1 MLTCRQR
8 SRRHRQ
14 WRQPNRYFDGNGVEN
29 YGTDVK
35 SENFTL
41 LQHNDTLVSDAELLK
56 SIAED
61 TSAKRLK
68 KARIFK
74 WTAWVGGS
82 VFFLASLYCLLGTAY
97 VASFQENGPGVNPF
111 AIGLAASF
119 GASVIWTTSFLIAAH
134 HQKKLALSANVSML
148 NDNLANR
155 RTLGVGLSFK
165 FWITNGACMALRS
178 VSLMIADAAV
188 ENYTKKQK

>member
-1 MLTCRQR
+1 MRSLRFFMLMAVVICSLAVNAQDAIANDDSSTAT
-8 SRRHRQ
+8 ST
-14 WRQPNRYFDGNGVEN
+14 VLEN

-41 LQHNDTLVSDAELLK
+41 LQHNDSLVSDAELLK
-56 SIAED
+56 SIAKD

-82 VFFLASLYCLLGTAY
+82 VFFLASVYCLYGAAFVAY
-97 VASFQENGPGVNPF
+97 FSENGPGDNPF
-111 AIGLAASF
+111 AIGAVAAF
-119 GASVIWTTSFLIAAH
+119 GVSAIWTTSFLIAAH

-155 RTLGVGLSFK
+155 KTLGVGLSFK
-165 FWITNGACMALRS
+165 F
-178 VSLMIADAAV
+178 
-188 ENYTKKQK
+188 

>member
-1 MLTCRQR
+1 MAVVICSLAVNAQDAIANDDSSTAT
-8 SRRHRQ
+8 ST
-14 WRQPNRYFDGNGVEN
+14 VTVLEN

-41 LQHNDTLVSDAELLK
+41 LQHNDSLVSDAELLK
-56 SIAED
+56 SIAKD

-82 VFFLASLYCLLGTAY
+82 VFFLASVFCLYGAAY
-97 VASFQENGPGVNPF
+97 VEFLQENGPGDNPF
-111 AIGLAASF
+111 AIGAVAAF
-119 GASVIWTTSFLIAAH
+119 GVSAIWTTSFLIAAH

-165 FWITNGACMALRS
+165 F
-178 VSLMIADAAV
+178 
-188 ENYTKKQK
+188 

>member
-1 MLTCRQR
+1 MLMAVVICSLAVNAQDAIANDDSSTAT
-8 SRRHRQ
+8 ST
-14 WRQPNRYFDGNGVEN
+14 VLEN

-41 LQHNDTLVSDAELLK
+41 LQHNDSLVSDAELLK
-56 SIAED
+56 SIAKD

-82 VFFLASLYCLLGTAY
+82 VFFLASVYCLYGAAFVAY
-97 VASFQENGPGVNPF
+97 FSENGPGVNPF
-111 AIGLAASF
+111 AIGAAASF
-119 GASVIWTTSFLIAAH
+119 GASVIWTTSFLLAAH

-165 FWITNGACMALRS
+165 F
-178 VSLMIADAAV
+178 
-188 ENYTKKQK
+188 

>member
-1 MLTCRQR
+1 MRSLRFFMLMAVVICSLAVNAQDAIANDATPTAT
-8 SRRHRQ
+8 ST
-14 WRQPNRYFDGNGVEN
+14 VTVLEN

-41 LQHNDTLVSDAELLK
+41 LQHNDTLVSDAKLLK
-56 SIAED
+56 SIAKD

-82 VFFLASLYCLLGTAY
+82 VFFLASVFCLYGAAY
-97 VASFQENGPGVNPF
+97 VAFLTNDPGVNPF
-111 AIGLAASF
+111 AIGAVASF

-148 NDNLANR
+148 NDNLVNR
-155 RTLGVGLSFK
+155 KTLGVGLSFK
-165 FWITNGACMALRS
+165 F
-178 VSLMIADAAV
+178 
-188 ENYTKKQK
+188 

>member
-1 MLTCRQR
+1 MRSLRFFMLMAVVICSLAVNAQDAIANDDSSTAT
-8 SRRHRQ
+8 ST
-14 WRQPNRYFDGNGVEN
+14 VTVLEN

-56 SIAED
+56 SIAKD

-82 VFFLASLYCLLGTAY
+82 VFFLASVYCLYGAAFVAY
-97 VASFQENGPGVNPF
+97 FSENGPGVNPF
-111 AIGLAASF
+111 AIGAAASF

-148 NDNLANR
+148 NDDLTNR
-155 RTLGVGLSFK
+155 KTLGVGLSFK
-165 FWITNGACMALRS
+165 F
-178 VSLMIADAAV
+178 
-188 ENYTKKQK
+188 

>member
-1 MLTCRQR
+1 MLMAVVICSLAVNAQ
-8 SRRHRQ
+8 
-14 WRQPNRYFDGNGVEN
+14 DAIANGDSSTAISTVSEN
-29 YGTDVK
+29 YGTDIK

-41 LQHNDTLVSDAELLK
+41 LQHNDTLLMSDAKLLK
-56 SIAED
+56 SIAKD

-82 VFFLASLYCLLGTAY
+82 VFFLASVFCLYGAAY
-97 VASFQENGPGVNPF
+97 VAFLTNDPGVNPF
-111 AIGLAASF
+111 AIGAVASF
-119 GASVIWTTSFLIAAH
+119 GASAIWTTSFLIAAH

-155 RTLGVGLSFK
+155 KTLGVGLSFK
-165 FWITNGACMALRS
+165 F
-178 VSLMIADAAV
+178 
-188 ENYTKKQK
+188 

>member
-1 MLTCRQR
+1 MRSLRFFMLMAVVICSLAVNAQ
-8 SRRHRQ
+8 
-14 WRQPNRYFDGNGVEN
+14 DAIANGDSSTATSTVLES

-41 LQHNDTLVSDAELLK
+41 LQHNDSLVSDAELLK

-82 VFFLASLYCLLGTAY
+82 VFFLASVYCLYGAAFVAY
-97 VASFQENGPGVNPF
+97 FSENGPGVNPF

-165 FWITNGACMALRS
+165 F
-178 VSLMIADAAV
+178 
-188 ENYTKKQK
+188 

>member
-1 MLTCRQR
+1 MMRSLRFFMLMAVVICSLAVNAQDAIANDDSSTAT
-8 SRRHRQ
+8 ST
-14 WRQPNRYFDGNGVEN
+14 VLEN

-35 SENFTL
+35 AENFTL
-41 LQHNDTLVSDAELLK
+41 LQHNDSLVSDAEMLK
-56 SIAED
+56 SIAKD

-82 VFFLASLYCLLGTAY
+82 VFFLASVFCLYGAAY
-97 VASFQENGPGVNPF
+97 VAFLTNDPGVNPF
-111 AIGLAASF
+111 AIGAVASF
-119 GASVIWTTSFLIAAH
+119 GVSAIWTTSFLIAAH

-155 RTLGVGLSFK
+155 KTLGVGLSFK
-165 FWITNGACMALRS
+165 F
-178 VSLMIADAAV
+178 
-188 ENYTKKQK
+188 

>member
-1 MLTCRQR
+1 MRSLRFFMLMAVVICSLAVNAQDAIANDDSSTAT
-8 SRRHRQ
+8 ST
-14 WRQPNRYFDGNGVEN
+14 VLEN

-41 LQHNDTLVSDAELLK
+41 LQHNDSLVSDAELLK
-56 SIAED
+56 SIAKD

-82 VFFLASLYCLLGTAY
+82 VFFLASVYCLYGAAFVAY
-97 VASFQENGPGVNPF
+97 FSENGPGVNPF
-111 AIGLAASF
+111 AIGAAASF

-148 NDNLANR
+148 NDDLTNR
-155 RTLGVGLSFK
+155 KTLGVGLSFK
-165 FWITNGACMALRS
+165 F
-178 VSLMIADAAV
+178 
-188 ENYTKKQK
+188 

>member
-1 MLTCRQR
+1 MMRSLRFFMLMAVVICSLAVNAQDAIANDDSSTAT
-8 SRRHRQ
+8 STVMV
-14 WRQPNRYFDGNGVEN
+14 GEN

-74 WTAWVGGS
+74 WTAWAGGS
-82 VFFLASLYCLLGTAY
+82 VFFLASVYCLYGAAFVAY
-97 VASFQENGPGVNPF
+97 FSENGPGVNPF
-111 AIGLAASF
+111 AIGAAASF
-119 GASVIWTTSFLIAAH
+119 GASVIWTTSFLLAAH

-155 RTLGVGLSFK
+155 KTLGVGLSFK
-165 FWITNGACMALRS
+165 F
-178 VSLMIADAAV
+178 
-188 ENYTKKQK
+188 

>member
-1 MLTCRQR
+1 MRSLRFFMLMAVVICSLAVNAQDAIANDANPTAT
-8 SRRHRQ
+8 ST
-14 WRQPNRYFDGNGVEN
+14 VLES

-56 SIAED
+56 SIAKD

-82 VFFLASLYCLLGTAY
+82 VFFLASVYCLYGAAFVAY
-97 VASFQENGPGVNPF
+97 FSENGPGVNPF
-111 AIGLAASF
+111 AIGAAASF

-148 NDNLANR
+148 NDDLTNR
-155 RTLGVGLSFK
+155 KTLGVGLSFK
-165 FWITNGACMALRS
+165 F
-178 VSLMIADAAV
+178 
-188 ENYTKKQK
+188 

>member
-1 MLTCRQR
+1 MLMAVVICSLAVNAQDAIANDANPTAT
-8 SRRHRQ
+8 SA
-14 WRQPNRYFDGNGVEN
+14 VTVSEN
-29 YGTDVK
+29 YGTDIK
-35 SENFTL
+35 SENLPL
-41 LQHNDTLVSDAELLK
+41 LQHNDTLVSDAESLK
-56 SIAED
+56 SIAEY

-82 VFFLASLYCLLGTAY
+82 VFFLASVFCLYGAAY
-97 VASFQENGPGVNPF
+97 VAFLTNDPGVNPF
-111 AIGLAASF
+111 AIGAVASF

-155 RTLGVGLSFK
+155 KTLGVGLSFK
-165 FWITNGACMALRS
+165 F
-178 VSLMIADAAV
+178 
-188 ENYTKKQK
+188 

>member
-1 MLTCRQR
+1 MMRSLRFFMLMAVVICSLAVNAQDAIANDANPPAT
-8 SRRHRQ
+8 ST
-14 WRQPNRYFDGNGVEN
+14 VLEN

-35 SENFTL
+35 CENRTL
-41 LQHNDTLVSDAELLK
+41 LQHNDSLVSDAELLK
-56 SIAED
+56 SIAKD

-82 VFFLASLYCLLGTAY
+82 VFFLASVFCLYGAAY
-97 VASFQENGPGVNPF
+97 VAFLTNGPGVNPF

-134 HQKKLALSANVSML
+134 HQKKLALSTNVSML

-155 RTLGVGLSFK
+155 KTLGVGLSFK
-165 FWITNGACMALRS
+165 F
-178 VSLMIADAAV
+178 
-188 ENYTKKQK
+188 

>member
-1 MLTCRQR
+1 MLMAVVICSLAVNAQDAIANDATPTAT
-8 SRRHRQ
+8 ST
-14 WRQPNRYFDGNGVEN
+14 VTVLEN
-29 YGTDVK
+29 YGTDIK
-35 SENFTL
+35 SENRTL
-41 LQHNDTLVSDAELLK
+41 LQHNDSLVSDAKLLK

-82 VFFLASLYCLLGTAY
+82 VFFLASVFCLYGAAY
-97 VASFQENGPGVNPF
+97 VAFLTNDPGVNPF
-111 AIGLAASF
+111 AIGAVASF

-155 RTLGVGLSFK
+155 KTLGVGLSFK
-165 FWITNGACMALRS
+165 F
-178 VSLMIADAAV
+178 
-188 ENYTKKQK
+188 

>member
-1 MLTCRQR
+1 MRSLRFFMLMAVVICSLAVNAQ
-8 SRRHRQ
+8 
-14 WRQPNRYFDGNGVEN
+14 DAIANGDSSTATSTVLES

-68 KARIFK
+68 MARIFK

-82 VFFLASLYCLLGTAY
+82 VFFLASVYCLYGAAFVAY
-97 VASFQENGPGVNPF
+97 FSENGPGVNPF
-111 AIGLAASF
+111 AIGAAVSF
-119 GASVIWTTSFLIAAH
+119 GASVIWTTSFLLAAH

-155 RTLGVGLSFK
+155 KTLGVGLSFK
-165 FWITNGACMALRS
+165 F
-178 VSLMIADAAV
+178 
-188 ENYTKKQK
+188 

>member
-1 MLTCRQR
+1 MLMAVVICSLAVNAQDAIANDDSSTAT
-8 SRRHRQ
+8 ST
-14 WRQPNRYFDGNGVEN
+14 VLES

-56 SIAED
+56 SIAKD

-82 VFFLASLYCLLGTAY
+82 VFFLASVYCLYGAAFVAY
-97 VASFQENGPGVNPF
+97 FSENGPGVNPF
-111 AIGLAASF
+111 AIGAAASF

-148 NDNLANR
+148 NDDLTNR
-155 RTLGVGLSFK
+155 KTLGVGLSFK
-165 FWITNGACMALRS
+165 F
-178 VSLMIADAAV
+178 
-188 ENYTKKQK
+188 

>member
-1 MLTCRQR
+1 MLMAVVICSLAVNAQDAIANDANPTAT
-8 SRRHRQ
+8 ST
-14 WRQPNRYFDGNGVEN
+14 VTVLEN

-35 SENFTL
+35 SENRTL
-41 LQHNDTLVSDAELLK
+41 LQHNDTLMSDAELLK

-82 VFFLASLYCLLGTAY
+82 VFFLASVFCLYGAAY
-97 VASFQENGPGVNPF
+97 VAFLTNDPGVNPF
-111 AIGLAASF
+111 AIGAVASF
-119 GASVIWTTSFLIAAH
+119 GASAIWTTSFLIAAH

-155 RTLGVGLSFK
+155 KTLGVGLSFK
-165 FWITNGACMALRS
+165 F
-178 VSLMIADAAV
+178 
-188 ENYTKKQK
+188 

>member
-1 MLTCRQR
+1 MMRTIRFFMLMAVVICSLAVNAQDAIANDANPTAT
-8 SRRHRQ
+8 ST
-14 WRQPNRYFDGNGVEN
+14 VLEN

-56 SIAED
+56 SIGED

-82 VFFLASLYCLLGTAY
+82 VFFLASVFCLLGTAY
-97 VASFQENGPGVNPF
+97 VEYIQENGPGDNPF
-111 AIGLAASF
+111 AIGAVAAF

-155 RTLGVGLSFK
+155 KTLGVGLSFK
-165 FWITNGACMALRS
+165 F
-178 VSLMIADAAV
+178 
-188 ENYTKKQK
+188 

>member
-1 MLTCRQR
+1 MRSLRFFMLMAVVICSLAVNAQDAIANDDSSTAT
-8 SRRHRQ
+8 ST
-14 WRQPNRYFDGNGVEN
+14 VLES

-56 SIAED
+56 SIAKD

-82 VFFLASLYCLLGTAY
+82 VFFLASVYCLYGAAFVAY
-97 VASFQENGPGVNPF
+97 FSENGPGVNPF
-111 AIGLAASF
+111 AIGAAASF

-148 NDNLANR
+148 NDDLTNR
-155 RTLGVGLSFK
+155 KTLGVGLSFK
-165 FWITNGACMALRS
+165 F
-178 VSLMIADAAV
+178 
-188 ENYTKKQK
+188 

>member
-1 MLTCRQR
+1 MLMAVVICSLAVNAQDAIANDDSSTAT
-8 SRRHRQ
+8 STVMV
-14 WRQPNRYFDGNGVEN
+14 GEN

-41 LQHNDTLVSDAELLK
+41 LQHNDTLVSDAELQK

-82 VFFLASLYCLLGTAY
+82 VFFLASVYCLYGAAFVAY
-97 VASFQENGPGVNPF
+97 FSENGPGVNPF
-111 AIGLAASF
+111 AIGAAASF
-119 GASVIWTTSFLIAAH
+119 GASVIWTTSFFLAAH

-155 RTLGVGLSFK
+155 KTLGVGLSFK
-165 FWITNGACMALRS
+165 F
-178 VSLMIADAAV
+178 
-188 ENYTKKQK
+188 

>member
-1 MLTCRQR
+1 MMRTIRFFMLMAVVICSLAVNAQDAIANDANPTAT
-8 SRRHRQ
+8 ST
-14 WRQPNRYFDGNGVEN
+14 VTVLEN

-35 SENFTL
+35 SENLTL
-41 LQHNDTLVSDAELLK
+41 LQHNDSLVSDAKLLK

-68 KARIFK
+68 KARIFR

-82 VFFLASLYCLLGTAY
+82 VFFLASVFCLYGAAY
-97 VASFQENGPGVNPF
+97 VAFLTNDPGVNPF
-111 AIGLAASF
+111 AIGAVASF

-155 RTLGVGLSFK
+155 KTLGVGLSFK
-165 FWITNGACMALRS
+165 F
-178 VSLMIADAAV
+178 
-188 ENYTKKQK
+188 

>member
-1 MLTCRQR
+1 MMRSLRFFMLMAVVICSLVVNAQ
-8 SRRHRQ
+8 
-14 WRQPNRYFDGNGVEN
+14 DAIANGDTPTATSTVMVGEN

-82 VFFLASLYCLLGTAY
+82 VFFLASVYCLYGAAFVAY
-97 VASFQENGPGVNPF
+97 FSENGPGVNPF
-111 AIGLAASF
+111 AIGAAASF
-119 GASVIWTTSFLIAAH
+119 GASVIWTTSFLLAAH

-155 RTLGVGLSFK
+155 KTLGVGLSFK
-165 FWITNGACMALRS
+165 F
-178 VSLMIADAAV
+178 
-188 ENYTKKQK
+188 

>member
-1 MLTCRQR
+1 MAVVICSLAVNAQDAIANDDSSTAT
-8 SRRHRQ
+8 ST
-14 WRQPNRYFDGNGVEN
+14 VLES

-82 VFFLASLYCLLGTAY
+82 VFFLASVFCLYGAAY
-97 VASFQENGPGVNPF
+97 VAFLTNDPGVNPF
-111 AIGLAASF
+111 AIGAVASF
-119 GASVIWTTSFLIAAH
+119 GVSAIWTTSFLIAAH

-155 RTLGVGLSFK
+155 KTLGVGLSFK
-165 FWITNGACMALRS
+165 F
-178 VSLMIADAAV
+178 
-188 ENYTKKQK
+188 

>member
-1 MLTCRQR
+1 MRSLRFFMLMAVVICSLAVNAQDAIANDDSSTAT
-8 SRRHRQ
+8 ST
-14 WRQPNRYFDGNGVEN
+14 VTVLEN

-41 LQHNDTLVSDAELLK
+41 LQHNDSLVSDAELLK
-56 SIAED
+56 SIAKD

-82 VFFLASLYCLLGTAY
+82 VFFLASVFCLYGAAY
-97 VASFQENGPGVNPF
+97 VEFLQENGPGDNPF
-111 AIGLAASF
+111 AIGAVAAF
-119 GASVIWTTSFLIAAH
+119 GVSAIWTTSFLIAAH

-165 FWITNGACMALRS
+165 F
-178 VSLMIADAAV
+178 
-188 ENYTKKQK
+188 

>member
-1 MLTCRQR
+1 MAVVICSLAVNAQDAIANDATPTAT
-8 SRRHRQ
+8 ST
-14 WRQPNRYFDGNGVEN
+14 VTVLEN
-29 YGTDVK
+29 YGTDIK
-35 SENFTL
+35 SENRTL
-41 LQHNDTLVSDAELLK
+41 LQHNDSLVSDTKLLK
-56 SIAED
+56 SIAKD

-82 VFFLASLYCLLGTAY
+82 VFFLASVFCLYGAAY
-97 VASFQENGPGVNPF
+97 VAFLTNDPGVNPF
-111 AIGLAASF
+111 AVGAAASF

-155 RTLGVGLSFK
+155 KTLGVGLSFK
-165 FWITNGACMALRS
+165 F
-178 VSLMIADAAV
+178 
-188 ENYTKKQK
+188 

>member
-1 MLTCRQR
+1 MMRSLRFFMLMAVVICSLAVNAQDAIANDDSSTAT
-8 SRRHRQ
+8 ST
-14 WRQPNRYFDGNGVEN
+14 VTVLEN

-82 VFFLASLYCLLGTAY
+82 VFFLASVYCLYGAAFVAY
-97 VASFQENGPGVNPF
+97 FSENGPGVNPF
-111 AIGLAASF
+111 AIGAAASF
-119 GASVIWTTSFLIAAH
+119 GASVIWTTSFLLAAH

-155 RTLGVGLSFK
+155 KTLGVGLSFK
-165 FWITNGACMALRS
+165 F
-178 VSLMIADAAV
+178 
-188 ENYTKKQK
+188 

>member
-1 MLTCRQR
+1 MLMAVVICSLAVNAQDAIANDATPTAT
-8 SRRHRQ
+8 SA
-14 WRQPNRYFDGNGVEN
+14 VTVLEN

-82 VFFLASLYCLLGTAY
+82 VFFLASVFCLYGAAY
-97 VASFQENGPGVNPF
+97 VAFLTNDPGVNPF
-111 AIGLAASF
+111 AIGAAASF
-119 GASVIWTTSFLIAAH
+119 GASAIWTTSFLIAAH

-155 RTLGVGLSFK
+155 KTLGVGLSFK
-165 FWITNGACMALRS
+165 F
-178 VSLMIADAAV
+178 
-188 ENYTKKQK
+188 

>member
-1 MLTCRQR
+1 MAVVICSLAVNAQ
-8 SRRHRQ
+8 
-14 WRQPNRYFDGNGVEN
+14 DAIANGANPTATSTVTVLES

-56 SIAED
+56 SIGED

-82 VFFLASLYCLLGTAY
+82 VFFLASVYCLYGAAFVAY
-97 VASFQENGPGVNPF
+97 FSENGPGVNPF
-111 AIGLAASF
+111 AIGAAASF
-119 GASVIWTTSFLIAAH
+119 GASVIWTTSFLLAAH

-155 RTLGVGLSFK
+155 KTLGVGLSFK
-165 FWITNGACMALRS
+165 F
-178 VSLMIADAAV
+178 
-188 ENYTKKQK
+188 

>member
-1 MLTCRQR
+1 MLMAVVICSLAVNAQ
-8 SRRHRQ
+8 
-14 WRQPNRYFDGNGVEN
+14 DAIANGDSSTATSTVLEN

-56 SIAED
+56 SIAKD

-82 VFFLASLYCLLGTAY
+82 VFFLASVYCLYGAAFVAY
-97 VASFQENGPGVNPF
+97 FSENGPGVNPF
-111 AIGLAASF
+111 AIGAAASF

-148 NDNLANR
+148 NDDLTNR
-155 RTLGVGLSFK
+155 KTLGVGLSFK
-165 FWITNGACMALRS
+165 F
-178 VSLMIADAAV
+178 
-188 ENYTKKQK
+188 

>member
-1 MLTCRQR
+1 MLMAVVICSLAVSAQDAIANDDSSTAT
-8 SRRHRQ
+8 ST
-14 WRQPNRYFDGNGVEN
+14 VSES

-56 SIAED
+56 SIAKD

-82 VFFLASLYCLLGTAY
+82 IFFLASVFCLYGAAY
-97 VASFQENGPGVNPF
+97 VAFLTNDPGVNPF
-111 AIGLAASF
+111 AIGAVASF
-119 GASVIWTTSFLIAAH
+119 GVSAIWTTSFLIAAH

-165 FWITNGACMALRS
+165 F
-178 VSLMIADAAV
+178 
-188 ENYTKKQK
+188 

>member
-1 MLTCRQR
+1 MMRSLRFFMLMAVVICSLAVNAQDAIANDATPTAT
-8 SRRHRQ
+8 ST
-14 WRQPNRYFDGNGVEN
+14 VLEN

-35 SENFTL
+35 SENLTL
-41 LQHNDTLVSDAELLK
+41 LQHNDTLMSDAKLLK
-56 SIAED
+56 SIAKD

-82 VFFLASLYCLLGTAY
+82 VFFLASLFCLYGAAY
-97 VASFQENGPGVNPF
+97 VAFLTNDPGVNPF
-111 AIGLAASF
+111 AIGAAASF
-119 GASVIWTTSFLIAAH
+119 GVSAIWTTSFLIAAH

-155 RTLGVGLSFK
+155 KTLGVGLSFK
-165 FWITNGACMALRS
+165 F
-178 VSLMIADAAV
+178 
-188 ENYTKKQK
+188 

>member
-1 MLTCRQR
+1 MMRTIRFFMLMAVVICSLAVNAQDAIANDANPTAT
-8 SRRHRQ
+8 ST
-14 WRQPNRYFDGNGVEN
+14 VLEN

-41 LQHNDTLVSDAELLK
+41 LQHNDTLVSDAKLQK
-56 SIAED
+56 SIAKD

-82 VFFLASLYCLLGTAY
+82 VFFLASVFCLYGAAY
-97 VASFQENGPGVNPF
+97 VAFLTNDPGVNPF
-111 AIGLAASF
+111 AIGAVASF
-119 GASVIWTTSFLIAAH
+119 GVSAIWTTSFLIAAH

-155 RTLGVGLSFK
+155 KTLGVGLSFK
-165 FWITNGACMALRS
+165 F
-178 VSLMIADAAV
+178 
-188 ENYTKKQK
+188 

>member
-1 MLTCRQR
+1 MAVVICSLAVNAQDAIANDDSSTAT
-8 SRRHRQ
+8 ST
-14 WRQPNRYFDGNGVEN
+14 VLES

-56 SIAED
+56 SIAKD

-82 VFFLASLYCLLGTAY
+82 VFFLASVYCLYGAAFVAY
-97 VASFQENGPGVNPF
+97 FSENGPGVNPF
-111 AIGLAASF
+111 AIGAAASF

-148 NDNLANR
+148 NDDLTNR
-155 RTLGVGLSFK
+155 KTLGVGLSFK
-165 FWITNGACMALRS
+165 F
-178 VSLMIADAAV
+178 
-188 ENYTKKQK
+188 

>member
-1 MLTCRQR
+1 MMRSLRFFMLMAVVICSLAVNAQ
-8 SRRHRQ
+8 
-14 WRQPNRYFDGNGVEN
+14 DAIANGDSSTATSTVLEN

-56 SIAED
+56 SIAKD

-82 VFFLASLYCLLGTAY
+82 VFFLASVYCLYGAAFVAY
-97 VASFQENGPGVNPF
+97 FSENGPGVNPF
-111 AIGLAASF
+111 AIGAAASF

-148 NDNLANR
+148 NDDLTNR
-155 RTLGVGLSFK
+155 KTLGVGLSFK
-165 FWITNGACMALRS
+165 F
-178 VSLMIADAAV
+178 
-188 ENYTKKQK
+188 

>member
-1 MLTCRQR
+1 MAVVICSLAVSAQDAIANDDSSTAT
-8 SRRHRQ
+8 ST
-14 WRQPNRYFDGNGVEN
+14 VLES

-41 LQHNDTLVSDAELLK
+41 LQHNDSLVSDAELLK

-82 VFFLASLYCLLGTAY
+82 VFFLASVYCLYGAAFVAY
-97 VASFQENGPGVNPF
+97 FSENGPGVNPF
-111 AIGLAASF
+111 AIGAAASF

-155 RTLGVGLSFK
+155 RTFGVGLSFK
-165 FWITNGACMALRS
+165 F
-178 VSLMIADAAV
+178 
-188 ENYTKKQK
+188 

>member
-1 MLTCRQR
+1 MMRTIRFFMLMAVVICSLAVNAQDAIANDATPTAT
-8 SRRHRQ
+8 ST
-14 WRQPNRYFDGNGVEN
+14 VTVLEN
-29 YGTDVK
+29 YGTDIK
-35 SENFTL
+35 SENRTL
-41 LQHNDTLVSDAELLK
+41 LQHNDSLVSDTKLLK
-56 SIAED
+56 SIAKD

-82 VFFLASLYCLLGTAY
+82 VFFLASVFCLYGAAY
-97 VASFQENGPGVNPF
+97 VAFLTNDPGVNPF
-111 AIGLAASF
+111 AVGAAASF

-155 RTLGVGLSFK
+155 KTLGVGLSFK
-165 FWITNGACMALRS
+165 F
-178 VSLMIADAAV
+178 
-188 ENYTKKQK
+188 

>member
-1 MLTCRQR
+1 MLMAVVICSLAVNAQ
-8 SRRHRQ
+8 
-14 WRQPNRYFDGNGVEN
+14 DAIANGDSSTATSTVLES

-68 KARIFK
+68 MARIFK

-82 VFFLASLYCLLGTAY
+82 VFFLASVYCLYGAAFVAY
-97 VASFQENGPGVNPF
+97 FSENGPGVNPF
-111 AIGLAASF
+111 AIGAAVSF
-119 GASVIWTTSFLIAAH
+119 GASVIWTTSFLLAAH

-155 RTLGVGLSFK
+155 KTLGVGLSFK
-165 FWITNGACMALRS
+165 F
-178 VSLMIADAAV
+178 
-188 ENYTKKQK
+188 